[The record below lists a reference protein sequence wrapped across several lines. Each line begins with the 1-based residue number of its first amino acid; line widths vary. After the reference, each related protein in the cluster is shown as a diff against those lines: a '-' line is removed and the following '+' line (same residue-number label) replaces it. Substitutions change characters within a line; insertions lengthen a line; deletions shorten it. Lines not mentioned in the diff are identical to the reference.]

1 LGLRR
6 AWTSPLRSNCKTA
19 EAERSA
25 KGILLFLLQVKP
37 TVIVGVA
44 AAGPLFTEEIL
55 KAMGEQCDRP
65 IIFALSNPDEKMEC
79 TAEDAQKHTG
89 LSASLASY
97 SKHVALDVCY
107 LFGCT
112 TSDSISCICSNHNR
126 QCGQKRSAAGHI
138 CSVCVVCRWQ
148 SNLC

>member
-1 LGLRR
+1 M
-6 AWTSPLRSNCKTA
+6 
-19 EAERSA
+19 
-25 KGILLFLLQVKP
+25 LQIKP

-89 LSASLASY
+89 LLASLAFSTLAAVFKIMN
-97 SKHVALDVCY
+97 SQVQQSSVK
-107 LFGCT
+107 FG
-112 TSDSISCICSNHNR
+112 
-126 QCGQKRSAAGHI
+126 QGQ
-138 CSVCVVCRWQ
+138 
-148 SNLC
+148 

>member
-1 LGLRR
+1 L
-6 AWTSPLRSNCKTA
+6 TSPVRSSCKNTKG
-19 EAERSA
+19 ERSA
-25 KGILLFLLQVKP
+25 EEILFCLLQIKP

-89 LSASLASY
+89 LLA
-97 SKHVALDVCY
+97 ALPSGT
-107 LFGCT
+107 LAAL
-112 TSDSISCICSNHNR
+112 SNISNI
-126 QCGQKRSAAGHI
+126 QAQ
-138 CSVCVVCRWQ
+138 
-148 SNLC
+148 